1 MIILKS
7 HKTVLSGRAEGERR
21 GHVPKVS
28 ATKSTQP
35 DWQRR
40 KANLLVLFYPHC
52 FLKQTVELLKK
63 SAGNYHPAKLF
74 LCFSWWDN
82 PREWNLWTKLDIH
95 KNTNWLTPG
104 SWWALA
110 QGPMGTLCTSLG
122 VSQGATVVINPWKVT
137 PINSTVS
144 SCKSP
149 FYKLCPAV
157 GHWRKFSRFGSQGS
171 MTRHAFKWID
181 FIHITLGANI

>member
-52 FLKQTVELLKK
+52 FPKQTVELLKK

-74 LCFSWWDN
+74 LCFSRWDK
-82 PREWNLWTKLDIH
+82 PREGNLWTKLDIH

-110 QGPMGTLCTSLG
+110 QGPMGTLYTSSLG
-122 VSQGATVVINPWKVT
+122 VSQGATVMINPWKVT
-137 PINSTVS
+137 PLTAQWVPVKVHFTS
-144 SCKSP
+144 SAQQWVTEGNFPDLEVK
-149 FYKLCPAV
+149 V
-157 GHWRKFSRFGSQGS
+157 VWQGMHS
-171 MTRHAFKWID
+171 NGQISY
-181 FIHITLGANI
+181 I